1 MPKPIDQ
8 LIHCRWIIPVVP
20 ADLSLENHS
29 LAVDAAGTIID
40 ILPTEQAKQR
50 YQARASTKLLEH
62 IVIPGLIN
70 THGHLAMSLLRGYAD
85 DYPLHSWLNE
95 HIWPAEGQ
103 HVSPEFVADGT
114 ELALAEMIRSGT
126 TCFSDGYFFP
136 ENSAK
141 IAEQVGIRGHLY
153 TPIINFP
160 NAWSQNPEQGL
171 EKTAKLIGH
180 YRNHPLITIGYGPH
194 APYTVSDNVFEQIAR
209 QASDHDASIM
219 VHLHETAHEV
229 EESMA
234 EYGLRPSARLAQLG
248 LFGSNTQCV
257 HMTQIDSSDIELLQ
271 QSGAHV
277 IHCPESN
284 LKLASG
290 FCPVQDLIEAG
301 INVSLGTDGA
311 ASNNDLDM
319 LAEMRTAALLAK
331 GVSGNAEAL
340 NAQQALAMATINGAK
355 TLGIDKITGSL
366 EVGKQADITA
376 IEINHIAAT
385 PIYHPSAY
393 VVYNSCGRDVS
404 DVWVAGKPLLRQKR
418 LTTIDEKALSNKV
431 ESWRQ
436 KIA

>member
-1 MPKPIDQ
+1 MTKAIEQ
-8 LIHCRWIIPVVP
+8 LIHCRWIIPVIP

-29 LAVDAAGTIID
+29 IAIDANGTIID
-40 ILPTEQAKQR
+40 ILPTEQADQR
-50 YQARASTKLLEH
+50 YQAQVSTELHEH

-85 DYPLHSWLNE
+85 DYPLQTWLNE

-103 HVSPEFVADGT
+103 HVSPKFVADGT

-136 ENSAK
+136 ENSAQ
-141 IAEQVGIRGHLY
+141 IAARAGIRGHLY

-160 NAWSQNPEQGL
+160 NAWSQTPEQGL
-171 EKTAKLIGH
+171 EKTATLINL
-180 YRNHPLITIGYGPH
+180 YKEHPLITIGYGPH
-194 APYTVSDNVFEQIAR
+194 APYTVSNSVFEEVAR
-209 QASDHDASIM
+209 QADHHGAGVM

-229 EESMA
+229 EESIA

-248 LFGSNTQCV
+248 LLGPTTQCV
-257 HMTQIDSSDIELLQ
+257 HMTQIDHSDIKLLQ
-271 QSGAHV
+271 QSGTHV

-290 FCPVQDLIEAG
+290 FCPVQKLIEAG

-355 TLGIDKITGSL
+355 TLGIEKITGSL
-366 EVGKQADITA
+366 EIGKQADISA

-385 PIYHPSAY
+385 PIYSPTAY

-404 DVWVAGKPLLRQKR
+404 HVWVAGKALLRQKR
-418 LTTIDEKALSNKV
+418 LTTIDEKTLISKV